1 MFDGL
6 PDFWAQLQRTWALG
20 KDGAQALL
28 ILSGSVQT
36 AVERIFG
43 SRNEPLFGRSDQMMI
58 VQPFTTSL
66 IGQIY
71 SDAKPSVFVSKDLL
85 FFYAL
90 TGGVARYIEALVDA
104 QAVTQEKILSFLFS
118 EPGTALLKEGDALLA
133 NEFRLTA
140 PLYRRILYKLA
151 TGRSKRT
158 QLQDGETV
166 DISPYLARLENL
178 YGLVSRVHP
187 FGEPAE
193 TRKTR
198 YRVPDPYLRFW
209 LNFLSGDD
217 VEAQIEL
224 QKWPDLIGQ
233 TAAALPAYLGR
244 SLEDWYRRR
253 FLEFAGLSPV
263 GAWWDRRG
271 ENEVD
276 LIALDKSGKRI
287 IFAEVKTRASKLDEA
302 KLRQK
307 AKAFFDAHGGYS
319 SWEATFLGLT
329 PDQMLDA
336 SERILEQKIL

>member
-85 FFYAL
+85 LFYAL

-166 DISPYLARLENL
+166 DISPYLARLENF
-178 YGLVSRVHP
+178 VR
-187 FGEPAE
+187 
-193 TRKTR
+193 TC
-198 YRVPDPYLRFW
+198 
-209 LNFLSGDD
+209 
-217 VEAQIEL
+217 
-224 QKWPDLIGQ
+224 
-233 TAAALPAYLGR
+233 
-244 SLEDWYRRR
+244 
-253 FLEFAGLSPV
+253 
-263 GAWWDRRG
+263 
-271 ENEVD
+271 
-276 LIALDKSGKRI
+276 
-287 IFAEVKTRASKLDEA
+287 
-302 KLRQK
+302 
-307 AKAFFDAHGGYS
+307 
-319 SWEATFLGLT
+319 
-329 PDQMLDA
+329 
-336 SERILEQKIL
+336 

>member
-85 FFYAL
+85 LFY
-90 TGGVARYIEALVDA
+90 
-104 QAVTQEKILSFLFS
+104 
-118 EPGTALLKEGDALLA
+118 ALLA

-209 LNFLSGDD
+209 LYFLSGDD

-244 SLEDWYRRR
+244 SLEDWYRRL
-253 FLEFAGLSPV
+253 FFGVCGTFAGGSLV
-263 GAWWDRRG
+263 G
-271 ENEVD
+271 
-276 LIALDKSGKRI
+276 S
-287 IFAEVKTRASKLDEA
+287 TR
-302 KLRQK
+302 
-307 AKAFFDAHGGYS
+307 
-319 SWEATFLGLT
+319 
-329 PDQMLDA
+329 
-336 SERILEQKIL
+336 